1 MAFRKWDLDEG
12 KAGSPEIT
20 EVQEVLDHLEE
31 QEALE

>member
-12 KAGSPEIT
+12 KAGGPEIRD
-20 EVQEVLDHLEE
+20 VQEVLDYVEG